1 MEEINLKELFEYIKE
16 RVLIIAVVVLAI
28 LIIGSIYS
36 LFIKTPMYKSTST
49 LVLVSDEGSST
60 ANAGTTANDVTLNN
74 QLVSTY
80 SKIVTSHRVID
91 TVIDNLKL
99 DKTYA
104 EVVKEVGVTT
114 ETGTQIIKV
123 SVSDPDKQL
132 AASITNEIVKVFG
145 EEIKSIY
152 KLQNVSVVDK
162 AEEATSPANVN
173 YLKEAIIYILVGVV
187 LAFGIVFI
195 IFYFDT
201 SIKSAE
207 EIENKLGLPVI
218 GVIPKVKDRK

>member
-1 MEEINLKELFEYIKE
+1 MEEINLKELFDYIKE
-16 RVLIIAVVVLAI
+16 RILIMAVIILAVLIV
-28 LIIGSIYS
+28 GSAYS
-36 LFIKTPMYKSTST
+36 LFIKTPLYKSTST
-49 LVLVSDEGSST
+49 LVLVSDEGTST
-60 ANAGTTANDVTLNN
+60 TTYTTQDVTLNN

-99 DKTYA
+99 DYSYG
-104 EVVKEVGVTT
+104 EVVKEVAVTT

-123 SVSDPDKQL
+123 SVSDPDKAL

-162 AEEATSPANVN
+162 AEEAKSPSNVN
-173 YLKEAIIYILVGVV
+173 YIKVAIIYILVGVV
-187 LAFGIVFI
+187 LAFGVVFV

-218 GVIPKVKDRK
+218 GVIPKVKDKK

>member
-1 MEEINLKELFEYIKE
+1 MEEINLKELFDYIKE
-16 RVLIIAVVVLAI
+16 RILIMAVIILAVLIV
-28 LIIGSIYS
+28 GSAYS
-36 LFIKTPMYKSTST
+36 LFIKTPLYKSTST
-49 LVLVSDEGSST
+49 LVLVSDEGTST
-60 ANAGTTANDVTLNN
+60 TTYTTQDVTLNN

-99 DKTYA
+99 DYSYG
-104 EVVKEVGVTT
+104 EVVKEVAVTT

-123 SVSDPDKQL
+123 SVSDPDKAL

-162 AEEATSPANVN
+162 AEEAKSPSNVN
-173 YLKEAIIYILVGVV
+173 YIKEAIIYILVGVV
-187 LAFGIVFI
+187 LAFGVVFV

-218 GVIPKVKDRK
+218 GVIPKVKDKK

>member
-1 MEEINLKELFEYIKE
+1 MEEINLKELFDYIKE
-16 RVLIIAVVVLAI
+16 RILIIAVIILAI
-28 LIIGSIYS
+28 LIIGSVYS
-36 LFIKTPMYKSTST
+36 LFIKTPLYKSTST
-49 LVLVSDEGSST
+49 LVLVSDEGTST
-60 ANAGTTANDVTLNN
+60 SNSYTTQDVTLNN

-91 TVIDNLKL
+91 TVIENLNI
-99 DKTYA
+99 DYSYS
-104 EVVKEVGVTT
+104 EIVKEVAVTT
-114 ETGTQIIKV
+114 ETGTQIIKI
-123 SVSDPDKQL
+123 SVSDPDKAL

-162 AEEATSPANVN
+162 AEEAKYPANVN
-173 YLKEAIIYILVGVV
+173 YIKEAIIYILVGAV
-187 LAFGIVFI
+187 LAFGIVFVI
-195 IFYFDT
+195 YYFDT
-201 SIKSAE
+201 SIKSPE

>member
-16 RVLIIAVVVLAI
+16 KILIIAVIVLAV
-28 LIIGSIYS
+28 LIIGSVYS
-36 LFIKTPMYKSTST
+36 LFIKTPVYKSTST
-49 LVLVSDEGSST
+49 LVLVSDEGTST
-60 ANAGTTANDVTLNN
+60 QTAYTTQDVTLNN

-91 TVIDNLKL
+91 TVIENLNV
-99 DKTYA
+99 DYTYGQ
-104 EVVKEVGVTT
+104 VVKEVAVTT

-123 SVSDPDKQL
+123 SVSDPDKSL
-132 AASITNEIVKVFG
+132 AASLANEIVKVFG

-162 AEEATSPANVN
+162 AEEASSPANVN
-173 YLKEAIIYILVGVV
+173 YIKEAIIYILVGAV
-187 LAFGIVFI
+187 LAFGVVFV

-201 SIKSAE
+201 SIKNAE

>member
-16 RVLIIAVVVLAI
+16 RVLVIAVVVLAVLI
-28 LIIGSIYS
+28 LGSIYS
-36 LFIKTPMYKSTST
+36 LFIKTPLYKSTST
-49 LVLVSDEGSST
+49 LVLVSDEGQSQTSYNT
-60 ANAGTTANDVTLNN
+60 QDVTLNN

-99 DKTYA
+99 EYSYS
-104 EVVKEVGVTT
+104 EVVKEVAVTT

-123 SVSDPDKQL
+123 SVSDPDKEQ
-132 AASITNEIVKVFG
+132 AASIANEIVKVFG

-162 AEEATSPANVN
+162 AEEASSPANVN

-187 LAFGIVFI
+187 LAFGIVFV

>member
-1 MEEINLKELFEYIKE
+1 MEEINLKELFDYIKE
-16 RVLIIAVVVLAI
+16 RIIIIAVVILAV
-28 LIIGSIYS
+28 LIIGSVYS
-36 LFIKTPMYKSTST
+36 LFIKTPVYKSTST
-49 LVLVSDEGSST
+49 LVLVSDEGTST
-60 ANAGTTANDVTLNN
+60 SNTYTTQDVTLNN

-91 TVIDNLKL
+91 TVIENLNL
-99 DKTYA
+99 DYSYND
-104 EVVKEVGVTT
+104 VVKEVAVTT

-123 SVSDPDKQL
+123 SVSDPDKAL
-132 AASITNEIVKVFG
+132 AAEITNEIVKVFG

-162 AEEATSPANVN
+162 AEEAKYPANVN
-173 YLKEAIIYILVGVV
+173 YIKEAIIYILVGAV
-187 LAFGIVFI
+187 LAFGIVFVI
-195 IFYFDT
+195 YYFDT
-201 SIKSAE
+201 SIKSPE

>member
-1 MEEINLKELFEYIKE
+1 MEEINLKELFDYIKE
-16 RVLIIAVVVLAI
+16 RILIMAVIILAVLIV
-28 LIIGSIYS
+28 GSAYS
-36 LFIKTPMYKSTST
+36 LFIKTPLYKSTST
-49 LVLVSDEGSST
+49 LVLVSDEGTST
-60 ANAGTTANDVTLNN
+60 TTYTTQDVTLNN

-99 DKTYA
+99 DYSYS
-104 EVVKEVGVTT
+104 EVVKEVAVTT

-123 SVSDPDKQL
+123 SVSDPDKAL

-162 AEEATSPANVN
+162 AEEAKSPSNVN
-173 YLKEAIIYILVGVV
+173 YIKEAIIYILVGVV
-187 LAFGIVFI
+187 LAFGVVFV

-218 GVIPKVKDRK
+218 GVIPKVKDKK

>member
-16 RVLIIAVVVLAI
+16 KILIVAVIVLAV

-36 LFIKTPMYKSTST
+36 LFIKTPVYKSTST
-49 LVLVSDEGSST
+49 LVLVSDEGTST
-60 ANAGTTANDVTLNN
+60 QTAYTTQDVTLNN

-91 TVIDNLKL
+91 TVIENLNA
-99 DKTYA
+99 DYTYSQL
-104 EVVKEVGVTT
+104 VKEVAVTT

-123 SVSDPDKQL
+123 TVSDPDKSL
-132 AASITNEIVKVFG
+132 AASLANEIVKVFG

-162 AEEATSPANVN
+162 AEEASSPANVN
-173 YLKEAIIYILVGVV
+173 YIKEAIIYIIIGAV
-187 LAFGIVFI
+187 LAFGIVFV

-218 GVIPKVKDRK
+218 GVIPKVKDKR

>member
-1 MEEINLKELFEYIKE
+1 MEEINLKELFDYIKE
-16 RVLIIAVVVLAI
+16 RILIIAVIILAV
-28 LIIGSIYS
+28 LIIGSVYS
-36 LFIKTPMYKSTST
+36 LFIKTPLYKSTST
-49 LVLVSDEGSST
+49 LVLVSDEGTST
-60 ANAGTTANDVTLNN
+60 SNSYTTQDVTLNN

-91 TVIDNLKL
+91 TVIENLNI
-99 DKTYA
+99 DYSYS
-104 EVVKEVGVTT
+104 EIVKEVAVTT
-114 ETGTQIIKV
+114 ETGTQIIKI
-123 SVSDPDKQL
+123 SVSDPDKAL

-162 AEEATSPANVN
+162 AEEAKYPANVN
-173 YLKEAIIYILVGVV
+173 YIKEAIIYILVGAV
-187 LAFGIVFI
+187 LAFGIVFVI
-195 IFYFDT
+195 YYFDT
-201 SIKSAE
+201 SIKSPE